1 MDKNDV
7 LLRLR
12 QACAFDALF
21 DIQFEEAVSVEMFKA
36 SVGVLTDYMDAQE
49 VSVTPEEFDEMFDK
63 IEESAITKD
72 EAWGFISEFIF
83 TALGEEKILQWLEVY
98 DFVRPVVEELPEQI
112 FNLISPE
119 NKEERVLQ

>member
-1 MDKNDV
+1 MDKNEV

-36 SVGVLTDYMDAQE
+36 SVGVLTDYVCEAE

-83 TALGEEKILQWLEVY
+83 TALGEERILQWLEVY

>member
-1 MDKNDV
+1 MDKNEL

-12 QACAFDALF
+12 DACAFDDLF
-21 DIQFEEAVSVEMFKA
+21 DIQFEQAVSIEIIKA
-36 SVGVLTDYMDAQE
+36 SLETAVE
-49 VSVTPEEFDEMFDK
+49 VFNTEEVNVTAEEFEEMFDK
-63 IEESAITKD
+63 IEADTINKE

-83 TALGEEKILQWLEVY
+83 TALGEEKILQWLEV
-98 DFVRPVVEELPEQI
+98 DKFVRPVLEELPEQI